1 MSEQGPTELEIA
13 VVFGGAKP
21 RSMDCQCSGSSV
33 RCRAHQWR
41 AAEAVALKLDGL
53 SRARHIREAVEG
65 VSDER
70 FTALEQALLLAVTIR
85 LASRQIPE
93 SAASAD
99 TVARS
104 AIRAALLD
112 ALGGTTPPLDETGG
126 KA

>member
-53 SRARHIREAVEG
+53 TRARHIREAVEG
-65 VSDER
+65 MPSINAPEADFVCVEWMSER
-70 FTALEQALLLAVTIR
+70 GYPFRVTM
-85 LASRQIPE
+85 P
-93 SAASAD
+93 
-99 TVARS
+99 
-104 AIRAALLD
+104 RAALLA
-112 ALGGTTPPLDETGG
+112 ALTKGNE
-126 KA
+126 